1 MALFPIVNLTCLAAV
16 VTLLAAGAGEEG
28 DVGDTAVGALAVC
41 HGFDEEPLEKSKQWG
56 DASSFRKTRMGIK
69 AQL

>member
-41 HGFDEEPLEKSKQWG
+41 HGFDEGAVGEVQ
-56 DASSFRKTRMGIK
+56 TMGR
-69 AQL
+69 